1 MCFSVIIPTYNEENI
16 IRKQIQRIRST
27 LNAEIIVVDG
37 GSTDHTKE
45 ILEEED
51 VLLIPSRKGRGT
63 QCAEGVNH
71 ASNDLLIFLHADTR
85 LPTDASNKLSEFFM
99 DEKKKIGAFTIK
111 FEPKNLIL
119 DLLTIASRFD
129 SILTSF
135 GDQCI
140 FLRKNFYEEIG
151 GFPDWP
157 LFEDVY
163 LFQKARKITKV
174 HPKGRSD
181 MPLLGVF
188 ATRSPDRPNP
198 IGLTLVEL
206 LKIEKNI
213 LTVHGLDALNGTPIL
228 DIKPFDY
235 RDMTQDAR
243 VPDWWVR
250 LEKSRK
256 RNLKVI

>member
-1 MCFSVIIPTYNEENI
+1 MRFSVIIPTYNEENI
-16 IRKQIQRIRST
+16 IRKQIQTIRNT

-37 GSTDHTKE
+37 GSTDHTLE

-63 QCAEGVNH
+63 QCAEGVKH
-71 ASNDLLIFLHADTR
+71 ASNDLLLFLHADTR

-111 FEPKNLIL
+111 FEPSYLIL

-157 LFEDVY
+157 IFEDVY
-163 LFQKARKITKV
+163 LFQKARRLSKV
-174 HPKGRSD
+174 HKLRGPVVSSSRRFQKNGVLIQLVLNAW
-181 MPLLGVF
+181 LLFQYLFG
-188 ATRSPDRPNP
+188 AHPR
-198 IGLTLVEL
+198 EL
-206 LKIEKNI
+206 
-213 LTVHGLDALNGTPIL
+213 
-228 DIKPFDY
+228 IKQY
-235 RDMTQDAR
+235 S
-243 VPDWWVR
+243 
-250 LEKSRK
+250 K
-256 RNLKVI
+256 